1 MLILKINLMKYLLLF
16 LFISF
21 STHFSF
27 SQIIDGIVLDIK
39 TNKPIE
45 KVHVYINNL
54 QQGTLTNGRGK
65 FSIKLSSALSNI
77 DTIFFSHI
85 GYKKQAFPFSKNKK
99 KYLIYLTINSNEL
112 SEITLVGDKK
122 LNSSLHFNKL
132 TSMKNGLSSFGS
144 VLINDKIY
152 VIGGDASYEI
162 DYFRKAM
169 DWNSDLTF
177 AETFANGGYYSNQ
190 IYKGDLLVYNIASD
204 IWETD
209 ELKFRKR
216 AFHNLNLLD
225 NKIYVLGGKRY
236 SRNRKFEYLDDKIE
250 VLDLEDKIIK
260 VDNTNPHQAVNFISF
275 SYEGN
280 LILMGGSIKKK
291 KNGLKL
297 FSNKVHLYH
306 IKSGLWYELASMP
319 SAKETKGVLIN
330 NKIYTFGGFNNS
342 PLKDIE
348 SFDLITGK
356 WQKEGELFSPLTQPA
371 ITHINDMV
379 YLFENGKMVTY
390 NINSKELKEYAIDLF
405 LNASELQY
413 AEGKLYIF
421 GGFKNKEYSILR
433 SRGLFRVNLSEFE
446 ATKVIKTYK
455 I

>member
-1 MLILKINLMKYLLLF
+1 MKNLLLF
-16 LFISF
+16 LFVSF
-21 STHFSF
+21 STNFLF
-27 SQIIDGIVLDIK
+27 SQNIDGVVLDVK

-45 KVHVYINNL
+45 NVHVYIKIL
-54 QQGTLTNGRGK
+54 EQGTLTNARGK
-65 FSIKLSSALSNI
+65 FRIKPSSTLGNI
-77 DTIFFSHI
+77 DTIYFSHI
-85 GYKKQAFPFSKNKK
+85 GYKKQAFPFSKNKR
-99 KYLIYLTINSNEL
+99 KYLIYLTTNTNEL
-112 SEITLVGDKK
+112 SEINLVGDKK

-144 VLINDKIY
+144 VLKNDKIY
-152 VIGGDASYEI
+152 VIGGDASYEL
-162 DYFRKAM
+162 DYYRKMM
-169 DWNSDLTF
+169 DYNSYLSINQLSDRYFNQLF
-177 AETFANGGYYSNQ
+177 SIGRNYSNQ
-190 IYKGDLLVYNIASD
+190 IYKGDLLVYNITLD

-209 ELKFRKR
+209 ELEFRKR

-236 SRNRKFEYLDDKIE
+236 SKNRKYEYLDDKIE
-250 VLDLEDKIIK
+250 VLDLEDKTIK
-260 VDNTNPHQAVNFISF
+260 VDNTNPHQAVNFTSF

-280 LILMGGSIKKK
+280 LILMGGSIKEKK
-291 KNGLKL
+291 TGLKL
-297 FSNKVHLYH
+297 FSDKVHLYD

-330 NKIYTFGGFNNS
+330 NKIYTFGGFNNN

-356 WQKEGELFSPLTQPA
+356 WQKEGELFSALDQPA

-390 NINSKELKEYAIDLF
+390 NITSKELKEYAIDLF
-405 LNASELQY
+405 LSSSELQY
-413 AEGKLYIF
+413 AEGKLYIL
-421 GGFKNKEYSILR
+421 GGFKNEEYSIFP
-433 SRGLFRVNLSEFE
+433 SRGLFRVSLKEFE
-446 ATKVIKTYK
+446 TTKVNKTHK

>member
-1 MLILKINLMKYLLLF
+1 MKNLLL
-16 LFISF
+16 LLIISF
-21 STHFSF
+21 STNFSIA
-27 SQIIDGIVLDIK
+27 QIIEGIVLDVKNNNPIK
-39 TNKPIE
+39 E
-45 KVHVYINNL
+45 VHVYINNM
-54 QQGTLTNGRGK
+54 QYGSLTNLKGK
-65 FSIKLSSALSNI
+65 FKIKPSASLSNN
-77 DTIFFSHI
+77 DTIYFSHI
-85 GYKKQAFPFSKNKK
+85 GYKKQAFSYSKNKRN
-99 KYLIYLTINSNEL
+99 YLIYLTIKTNEL
-112 SEITLVGDKK
+112 SEINLVGDKK
-122 LNSSLHFNKL
+122 LNSSLHFNRL
-132 TSMKNGLSSFGS
+132 TSMKNGLHSFGS

-152 VIGGDASYEI
+152 VIGGDASYEV
-162 DYFRKAM
+162 DYFRKMM
-169 DWNSDLTF
+169 DYDLDLSF
-177 AETFANGGYYSNQ
+177 NQLFNKGRNYWNQ
-190 IYKGDLLVYNIASD
+190 IFKGDLLVYNITSD
-204 IWETD
+204 IWETN

-236 SRNRKFEYLDDKIE
+236 SKNRKFEYLDDKIE
-250 VLDLEDKIIK
+250 VLDLEDEIIK
-260 VDNTNPHQAVNFISF
+260 VDNTNPHQAVNFVSF

-280 LILMGGSIKKK
+280 LIVMGGSIKKK

-297 FSNKVHLYH
+297 FSNKVHLYDV
-306 IKSGLWYELASMP
+306 KSGLWYELARMP

-356 WQKEGELFSPLTQPA
+356 WQKEGELLSALSQPA
-371 ITHINDMV
+371 ITHKNDMV

-413 AEGKLYIF
+413 ADGKLYIL
-421 GGFKNKEYSILR
+421 GGFKNKEYSILP
-433 SRGLFRVNLSEFE
+433 SRGLFRVNLKEFE
-446 ATKVIKTYK
+446 TTKVIKTYK